1 MLRLP
6 TGLFS
11 IARRQIFGA
20 SNRGLLGNV
29 RLEANQGVE
38 NRQDVTPVFHH
49 PLQNLAQTWFA
60 LGLPVPA
67 SQNVWRHFDIAAEFF
82 GGMAPQKEAV
92 EEGCLSLRILEL
104 PLGFV
109 ARDADDVGS

>member
-1 MLRLP
+1 M
-6 TGLFS
+6 
-11 IARRQIFGA
+11 
-20 SNRGLLGNV
+20 GNV

-38 NRQDVTPVFHH
+38 NRQDMTPIFYH

-67 SQNVWRHFDIAAEFF
+67 SQNMRRHFDIAAEFF

-92 EEGCLSLRILEL
+92 EESRFSLRILEF
-104 PLGFV
+104 PLSFV
-109 ARDADDVGS
+109 ACDADDVGSHTKKAQFTRSFVVVKRD